1 MKKVLQKVLGQ
12 PFIKGFVRF
21 YQSAESDIT
30 SIAVAYYLLISIF
43 PLMLIAANILP
54 YFHIRPTQILL
65 SLQKVL
71 PASLYR
77 IVAQMISSVLTKP
90 STGLLSFSIIS
101 ALWIFSQSI
110 AYLQKAYNKSYGVEK
125 ERGIIWGRLLS
136 FLISFALQGLFG
148 LSLILSMFGKMIVR
162 YLYQTFSFDRTIYV
176 RLLNLTEPTIYL
188 LLFVSLVLLYYTLP
202 NVKIPKFRYVLP
214 GATFVVAVLYA
225 ILNIFW
231 KYVDRYV
238 SHFLDARFFGSVVL
252 AVIMFWFILVAK
264 IMIIGCILNASIQ
277 FAREAKF
284 QTRSGEIVS
293 KLKSEEVDFRHREVS
308 QKLKRRL
315 RLIKKEKTE

>member
-1 MKKVLQKVLGQ
+1 MKKVLQKILVQ

-101 ALWIFSQSI
+101 ALWI
-110 AYLQKAYNKSYGVEK
+110 
-125 ERGIIWGRLLS
+125 
-136 FLISFALQGLFG
+136 SFALQGLFG

-162 YLYQTFSFDRTIYV
+162 YLYKTFSFDRTIYV

-308 QKLKRRL
+308 QKLKLRL

>member
-1 MKKVLQKVLGQ
+1 
-12 PFIKGFVRF
+12 
-21 YQSAESDIT
+21 
-30 SIAVAYYLLISIF
+30 
-43 PLMLIAANILP
+43 
-54 YFHIRPTQILL
+54 
-65 SLQKVL
+65 
-71 PASLYR
+71 
-77 IVAQMISSVLTKP
+77 
-90 STGLLSFSIIS
+90 
-101 ALWIFSQSI
+101 
-110 AYLQKAYNKSYGVEK
+110 
-125 ERGIIWGRLLS
+125 
-136 FLISFALQGLFG
+136 
-148 LSLILSMFGKMIVR
+148 MFGKMIVR
-162 YLYQTFSFDRTIYV
+162 YLYQTFSFDRTIYI

-202 NVKIPKFRYVLP
+202 NVKIPKFRYVFP
-214 GATFVVAVLYA
+214 GAFFVVIVLYA

-293 KLKSEEVDFRHREVS
+293 KLKTEQVAFRHREAS
-308 QKLKRRL
+308 LKLKQRL
-315 RLIKKEKTE
+315 RLKHTHKTK

>member
-1 MKKVLQKVLGQ
+1 MKKVLQKVFDQ

-54 YFHIRPTQILL
+54 YFRIRPTQILL
-65 SLQKVL
+65 SLQQVL
-71 PASLYR
+71 PETLYR
-77 IVAQMISSVLTKP
+77 TVAQMISNILTKP

-110 AYLQKAYNKSYGVEK
+110 AYLQRAYNKSYGVEK
-125 ERGIIWGRLLS
+125 ERGIIWGRLFS

-162 YLYQTFSFDRTIYV
+162 YLYHTFSFDRTIYV
-176 RLLNLTEPTIYL
+176 RLLNLTEPMIYL

-202 NVKIPKFRYVLP
+202 NVKIPRFRYVLP
-214 GATFVVAVLYA
+214 GASFVVVVMYA

-231 KYVDRYV
+231 KYVDHYV

-252 AVIMFWFILVAK
+252 AIIMFWFILVAK

-277 FAREAKF
+277 FARESKF
-284 QTRSGEIVS
+284 ETRNGVIVS
-293 KLKSEEVDFRHREVS
+293 KLQSEEVAFQH
-308 QKLKRRL
+308 QKITKKLKGRL
-315 RLIKKEKTE
+315 RFKRRIKDE

>member
-1 MKKVLQKVLGQ
+1 MGWKRSVVLSG
-12 PFIKGFVRF
+12 
-21 YQSAESDIT
+21 
-30 SIAVAYYLLISIF
+30 
-43 PLMLIAANILP
+43 
-54 YFHIRPTQILL
+54 
-65 SLQKVL
+65 
-71 PASLYR
+71 
-77 IVAQMISSVLTKP
+77 
-90 STGLLSFSIIS
+90 
-101 ALWIFSQSI
+101 
-110 AYLQKAYNKSYGVEK
+110 
-125 ERGIIWGRLLS
+125 GRLFS

-188 LLFVSLVLLYYTLP
+188 LLFVSLVLLYYTFQML
-202 NVKIPKFRYVLP
+202 KFQNLDMYCQGRPLLLLSCMRSWISF
-214 GATFVVAVLYA
+214 G
-225 ILNIFW
+225 NMM
-231 KYVDRYV
+231 DRYV

-315 RLIKKEKTE
+315 RLIKKKKRNKESGTEIGHSLEFDFVVPPSAQLSRAVKADGISVVEPTQPLRLARQFKNNWEARILSQPLFFIYFYCICNKMCYSIVNRKGGVRWVFCVRSASLRELWIL